1 MLSEPVVLLLL
12 LIFTT
17 GVSYAVSIWFVF
29 QRDAGNIYSNFIF
42 ILRFF
47 VAMFYSVDWVAAGVR
62 WVIEHNPVYLYI
74 YILRLQLSVQG
85 STHVFLWL
93 SVSLFCSYLLL
104 LRPYFFRLCFL
115 FDYFRLY
122 QYRFIA
128 CYGLMKSSRKY
139 KIFRYPYRNNTR
151 NHITAFYI
159 NGNP

>member
-1 MLSEPVVLLLL
+1 MAEKPAGHILIECPNTIFHLYARDEGELSKIETFLRNIRGIKRLGPDVKYLLHALQKIH
-12 LIFTT
+12 IFRHTAQIIT
-17 GVSYAVSIWFVF
+17 GKTA
-29 QRDAGNIYSNFIF
+29 
-42 ILRFF
+42 LRSH
-47 VAMFYSVDWVAAGVR
+47 M
-62 WVIEHNPVYLYI
+62 
-74 YILRLQLSVQG
+74 LQLSVQG

-139 KIFRYPYRNNTR
+139 KILCYPY
-151 NHITAFYI
+151 
-159 NGNP
+159 